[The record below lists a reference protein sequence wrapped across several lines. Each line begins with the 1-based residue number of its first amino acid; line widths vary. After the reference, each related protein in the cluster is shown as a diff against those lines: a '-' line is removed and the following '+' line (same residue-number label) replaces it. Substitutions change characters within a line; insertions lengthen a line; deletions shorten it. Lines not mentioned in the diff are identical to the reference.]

1 MEFFATHT
9 HTPSPPHTC
18 SCKDKGNVKM
28 LARVPEQQL
37 PLADAHADAGSFP
50 TAAHELPPKGTDENF
65 QNEISISTRAGKR
78 MLSI

>member
-1 MEFFATHT
+1 
-9 HTPSPPHTC
+9 
-18 SCKDKGNVKM
+18 M
-28 LARVPEQQL
+28 LARVPEHQL

>member
-1 MEFFATHT
+1 
-9 HTPSPPHTC
+9 
-18 SCKDKGNVKM
+18 M

-50 TAAHELPPKGTDENF
+50 TAAHELPKGTDENF